1 MNPLEIMRGR
11 LAELRAKSKSLYD
24 QRGALIDTASTRST
38 PGLTA
43 EEQAQYDNLTEQ
55 RAAVE
60 REIVPVAERLAEL
73 EQEAVREQAA
83 ASARAEAGEAG
94 EQRGNAQVS
103 EKPIYQRG
111 DRSKS
116 YFRDLANAHAFH
128 GDPSAPDRLQ
138 RHARGLEFEQ
148 RALGNTNTTG
158 GSGGE
163 FAPPLWMVEDFVK
176 LARAG
181 RITANLY
188 NKQDVPV
195 GVSSVNLPKILTG
208 SSVALQSTQNTALS
222 QTDITTGFV
231 GTGFSTIGGKQIVSQ
246 QLIDQSAIDFDQVI
260 MMDLAADY
268 ARVMNVNV
276 LTGAGTG
283 ANNNSVVNG
292 LFNATV
298 PAGNQITFTSASP
311 TAAAFYSKAAGAL
324 ASFATLRY
332 DNPTVWL
339 MHPRRWFWLLAQ
351 TDSAGRPLVVPI
363 AGSGN
368 VQSFN
373 AMASADAP
381 EYQGYVG
388 NFLGLPVVVDPSL
401 PTNLGAGT
409 NQDRVYL
416 LKQDDLWLFE
426 SQPRMEVFRETYADS
441 VGVLFRCY
449 AYVGT
454 ILNRQTASIAY
465 VDGTGLTAP
474 TF

>member
-1 MNPLEIMRGR
+1 MSPLEIMRER
-11 LAELRAKSKSLYD
+11 RAAKKADLDSL
-24 QRGALIDTASTRST
+24 LSL
-38 PGLTA
+38 PTA
-43 EEQAQYDNLTEQ
+43 EKRDLTEQ
-55 RAAVE
+55 ESTQFDVLVE
-60 REIVPVAERLAEL
+60 EIRKADERIAEL
-73 EQEAVREQAA
+73 ETQEVRSAA
-83 ASARAEAGEAG
+83 AAAARVEAGEVG
-94 EQRGNAQVS
+94 EQRTAPAQVT

-111 DRSKS
+111 DRSVS
-116 YFRDLANAHAFH
+116 YFRDLAHAHVFH
-128 GDPSAPDRLQ
+128 ADQSSSERLQ
-138 RHARGLEFEQ
+138 RHARGLELES

-163 FAPPLWMVEDFVK
+163 FAPPAWMVDEFVR

-188 NKQDVPV
+188 NKQEVPV

-208 SSVALQSTQNTALS
+208 STVALQSTQNTALS

-246 QLIDQSAIDFDQVI
+246 QLIDQSAIDFDQVV

-268 ARVMNVNV
+268 ARAMNVNV
-276 LTGAGTG
+276 ITGAGTG
-283 ANNNSVVNG
+283 SNNNSVING
-292 LFNATV
+292 LFNAVV

-311 TAAAFYSKAAGAL
+311 TAALFYSKAAGAL
-324 ASFATLRY
+324 AAFTTSRF
-332 DNPTVWL
+332 DNPTTWL

-351 TDSAGRPLVVPI
+351 VDSQGRPLVVPA
-363 AGSGN
+363 AGKNGIMGQN
-368 VQSFN
+368 V
-373 AMASADAP
+373 MGSADAP

-388 NFLGLPVVVDPSL
+388 DFLGLPVVIDPSL

-449 AYVGT
+449 SYVGT
-454 ILNRQTASIAY
+454 ILNRQTSSIAY

-474 TF
+474 VF